1 MLKSF
6 FHITHP
12 SKGCTYRASWN
23 SFPPRFRLAFSC
35 LLFLHD
41 SSCLVFL
48 THSNLLLW
56 VWSQKGIADDSPH
69 LQNDLFPEMV
79 SSVPSSWINLKSPL
93 TIRED
98 LTMTSPCILLLLHN
112 EGSAYTLLVLTNS
125 LFLQGY
131 ISLLQESLHSSTSFC
146 TLHN

>member
-41 SSCLVFL
+41 SSLVFL

-56 VWSQKGIADDSPH
+56 VWSQKGIADDRPH

-98 LTMTSPCILLLLHN
+98 LTTTSVFCILLLLHN
-112 EGSAYTLLVLTNS
+112 EGSAYSYLLFPPPL
-125 LFLQGY
+125 Y
-131 ISLLQESLHSSTSFC
+131 LHSSTTSC
-146 TLHN
+146 IYHN